1 MQKIHPEEVDLAE
14 LAQALQS
21 ELVGESVAGYLEGRT
36 ALRDQVVTVL
46 HSSELEAEELIDTMV
61 SRGFLR
67 FSGDPSGSS
76 PAGFWRV
83 DPLGT

>member
-1 MQKIHPEEVDLAE
+1 M
-14 LAQALQS
+14 
-21 ELVGESVAGYLEGRT
+21 
-36 ALRDQVVTVL
+36 TVL
-46 HSSELEAEELIDTMV
+46 GSSELEAEELIDTMV

-83 DPLGT
+83 DLLGT